1 MTRILFAVAVLL
13 IPAAALADVESG
25 PKAGEKVAELKVF
38 AVTGPIENKDVD
50 YAAERKDEP
59 TVYLFVQTE
68 HWKRPIA
75 RFIKVLDGKLAEAD
89 DKARGVAVWV
99 GGDADKSK
107 EYLPKANQSL
117 SLEKTALTVFTG
129 DKGGPNNWG
138 INSDAHL
145 TAVVVHKGK
154 VVKSFA
160 FVSVN
165 DTDVRGVMA
174 ELKKAVGK

>member
-1 MTRILFAVAVLL
+1 MTRVL
-13 IPAAALADVESG
+13 IAAAALLVPAPARADVESG
-25 PKAGEKVAELKVF
+25 PKAGEKVPELRVF
-38 AVTGPIENKDVD
+38 AVVGPVEGKEVD
-50 YAAERKDEP
+50 YTAERKDAP

-68 HWKRPIA
+68 HWSRPVA
-75 RFIKVLDGKLAEAD
+75 RFLKTLDGKLGEVD
-89 DKARGVAVWV
+89 DKALAVAVWV
-99 GGDADKSK
+99 GGEADKNK
-107 EYLPKANQSL
+107 HYLPKAKQSL
-117 SLEKTALTVFTG
+117 QLGKTALTVFTG

-145 TAVVVHKGK
+145 TAVVVNKGK

-165 DTDVRGVMA
+165 ETDVRGVLA